1 MEVFECIKTRR
12 SIRRYMDSPVEWEKI
27 GRLLEAGKAA
37 PSAGNLQ
44 NWTFIVILDKD
55 TRKQIAEACLKQYWM
70 AEAPVHIV
78 VAGLPNKAKR
88 FYGIRGERLYT
99 IQNCAAAAENILL
112 MAHSQGLGTC
122 WVGAF
127 DEDGLKVAVPMPDE
141 VRPQAVITIGYS
153 NEVPP
158 EPPEFT
164 LENVMYFRAYGTQ
177 GNRIKDIPKYT
188 KEFSIILDRKL
199 QKGKGM
205 LNRVLGKIKG
215 EK

>member
-12 SIRRYMDSPVEWEKI
+12 SIRRYMDAPVEWEKI
-27 GRLLEAGKAA
+27 GRILEAGKAA

-44 NWTFIVILDKD
+44 NWSFIVVLDQGQRSK
-55 TRKQIAEACLKQYWM
+55 IAEACLKQDWI

-78 VAGLPNKAKR
+78 VAGLPEKAKR

-99 IQNCAAAAENILL
+99 IQNCAAATENMLL
-112 MAHSQGLGTC
+112 MAHALGLGSC

-127 DEDGLKVAVPMPDE
+127 DEDILKDAVSMPQE
-141 VRPQAVITIGYS
+141 VRPQAVLTIGYA
-153 NEVPP
+153 NEQVP

-164 LENVMYFRAYGTQ
+164 LENVMYFRDYGGQ
-177 GNRIKDIPKYT
+177 PNRIKDIPKYT
-188 KEFSIILDRKL
+188 KDFSIIIDRNL
-199 QKGKGM
+199 QKGKGT
-205 LNRVLGKIKG
+205 LKRVIGKLKG